1 MNALH
6 AIAPSGNWIECRRSV
21 HSAFHEYSEN
31 ASITLLPQILTKIPV
46 LIFAGDQDL
55 ICNYVGLEA
64 MIKEMTWNGAKGL
77 GVGDSFGIVHFT
89 YHVLTIDCR
98 NAIVGREQRPGGN
111 VGFLKKSDLCQSK
124 FILFHK
130 NMRISAGLTHTYTL
144 SDLQRLTYGTLRCPP
159 CHA

>member
-1 MNALH
+1 MLYAFVSFEFVADSFTFVQRVDVVKALH

-31 ASITLLPQILTKIPV
+31 ASITIIPDVLAKIPV

-77 GVGDSFGIVHFT
+77 GVGGSLANIHFT
-89 YHVLTIDCR
+89 YHALTIDCR
-98 NAIVGREQRPGGN
+98 NAIVDCEQCPGRNLGL
-111 VGFLKKSDLCQSK
+111 FKKSDLC
-124 FILFHK
+124 
-130 NMRISAGLTHTYTL
+130 
-144 SDLQRLTYGTLRCPP
+144 
-159 CHA
+159 